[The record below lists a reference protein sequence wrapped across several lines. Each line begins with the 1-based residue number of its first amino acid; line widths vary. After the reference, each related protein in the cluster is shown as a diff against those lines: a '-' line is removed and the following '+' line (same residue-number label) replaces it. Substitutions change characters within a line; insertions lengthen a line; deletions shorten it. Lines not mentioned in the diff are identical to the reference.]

1 MLSFKEYMILE
12 GNPLSRMQKNI
23 EDKRHFSAISAER
36 SHLTPEENSTR
47 MASLEND
54 IKELG
59 YGYKKSRG
67 MWEGG
72 GENSIVINARA
83 KGSKAGNQLRKDA
96 IRLGKKYDQDSVLHH
111 DGDVATLHGTNETG
125 WPGAGNTKR
134 VGRVEFGARDADF
147 QTQYN
152 PSKPEDVRPTFSTTF
167 ERRKKVK
174 QVRKLP

>member
-1 MLSFKEYMILE
+1 MLSFKEFMIME
-12 GNPLSRMQKNI
+12 GNPLARMQKNI
-23 EDKRHFSAISAER
+23 EDKRHFSGISAER
-36 SHLTPEENSTR
+36 SHLTPEENASR

-67 MWEGG
+67 IWEGG
-72 GENSIVINARA
+72 GENSIIVQSKEI
-83 KGSKAGNQLRKDA
+83 GLKAGAQLRADMN
-96 IRLGKKYDQDSVLHH
+96 RLGRKYNQDSVLHH
-111 DGDVATLHGTNETG
+111 DGNVAKLHGTNDTG
-125 WPGAGNTKR
+125 WPGSGNTKR

-174 QVRKLP
+174 QVKKLP